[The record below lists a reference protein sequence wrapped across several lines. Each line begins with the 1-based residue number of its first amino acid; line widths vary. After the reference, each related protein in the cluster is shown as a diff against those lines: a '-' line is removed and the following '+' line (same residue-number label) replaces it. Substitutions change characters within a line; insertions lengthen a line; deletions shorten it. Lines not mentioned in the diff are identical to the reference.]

1 MGFFWEEEGGEPQ
14 NNHFQERQKVAKEEG
29 ESFSNILFQN
39 GLNIMSK
46 WFKDSYFKMQKRL
59 FQSRETGAVVVK
71 LSKSFF

>member
-1 MGFFWEEEGGEPQ
+1 MEFFWEGGEVP
-14 NNHFQERQKVAKEEG
+14 NNHFQEGQKFAKEEG
-29 ESFSNILFQN
+29 ESFNNILFQN